1 MRGFVRTIVVEVK
14 CGRKIMERS
23 VLDVIKK
30 YVADVVSKEL
40 AVGAMKQIVGFADL
54 TKYSFVEVKII
65 MKFVSM
71 SKNVKSTI

>member
-1 MRGFVRTIVVEVK
+1 M
-14 CGRKIMERS
+14 
-23 VLDVIKK
+23 IKK

-65 MKFVSM
+65 MKFTGVQKNRDVSILFLET
-71 SKNVKSTI
+71 K